1 MLRAGS
7 NLGRFLLAALL
18 AALAQAAGADAGP
31 GPQAIIARMTEAT
44 RTLNYEGTFVYS
56 HEQRLETVRV
66 IHAFQA
72 GRLRERLIH
81 LNGTPREVLRDES
94 GVTCIYPD
102 ARSVVVERNL
112 PGEIL
117 QPTQDMDVERL
128 AQHYQLTLGAGTRIA
143 GRDAQ
148 EVAIDPRD
156 GYRYGYRLWVD
167 RDSGLLLR
175 SDLVDR
181 EGELL
186 EQILFVTLEVHDEI
200 PPSALEPTIGVKGW
214 SWFDESGRSY
224 PEEAADEG
232 WAAHW
237 LPPGFEP
244 TTRSVRRLQRVP
256 GPVRYLGY
264 SDGLASVS
272 VYVQEQS
279 TAKEGGGSV
288 ASLGAAHA
296 FSVAV
301 DGHQVTV
308 VGEVPAETVERVA
321 TSVRRTATE
330 SRDD

>member
-1 MLRAGS
+1 MLRTGS
-7 NLGRFLLAALL
+7 SLGRFLLATLL
-18 AALAQAAGADAGP
+18 AAFAQAAAADAGP

-56 HEQRLETVRV
+56 HENRLETVRL
-66 IHAFQA
+66 IHAFEA
-72 GRLRERLIH
+72 GRVRERLIH

-102 ARSVVVERNL
+102 ARTVVVERSP
-112 PGEIL
+112 PGEFL

-128 AQHYQLTLGAGTRIA
+128 AQHYQLSLGATTRIA

-175 SDLVDR
+175 SDLVGR
-181 EGELL
+181 EGEVL
-186 EQILFVTLEVHDEI
+186 EQILFVTLEVRDEI
-200 PPSALEPTIGVKGW
+200 PDSALEPTIGVKGW

-224 PEEAADEG
+224 PEQAADEG
-232 WAAHW
+232 WSAHW

-244 TTRSVRRLQRVP
+244 TTRSVRHLQRVP

-272 VYVQEQS
+272 VYVQEQGM
-279 TAKEGGGSV
+279 AKEGGGKV

-296 FSVAV
+296 FTVAV
-301 DGHQVTV
+301 EGHQVTV

-321 TSVRRTATE
+321 TSVRRTTE
-330 SRDD
+330 SHDD

>member
-1 MLRAGS
+1 MPRTGS
-7 NLGRFLLAALL
+7 SLGAFLLAALL
-18 AALAQAAGADAGP
+18 AAFAQAAAADSGP
-31 GPQAIIARMTEAT
+31 GPQAIMARMAEAT

-56 HEQRLETVRV
+56 HENRLETVRV

-72 GRLRERLIH
+72 GRVRERLIH

-102 ARSVVVERNL
+102 ARSVVVERS
-112 PGEIL
+112 PAGEAL
-117 QPTQDMDVERL
+117 QPAKDMDVERL
-128 AQHYQLTLGAGTRIA
+128 APHYRLTLGATSRIA

-175 SDLVDR
+175 SDLLDR
-181 EGELL
+181 EGGVL
-186 EQILFVTLEVHDEI
+186 EQILFVTLEVREEI
-200 PPSALEPTIGVKGW
+200 PDSALEPTIGVKGW

-224 PEEAADEG
+224 PEQAADEG
-232 WAAHW
+232 WSAHW

-244 TTRSVRRLQRVP
+244 TTRSIRRLQRVP

-272 VYVQEQS
+272 VYVQEQG
-279 TAKEGGGSV
+279 AADEGGGRV

-296 FSVAV
+296 YTVAV

-321 TSVRRTATE
+321 TSVRRTTGG